1 MKNIIMITKP
11 RVQFLISPII
21 LHKKNMTLLLGL
33 CMMFKFYISLAKWPP
48 QINAYK
54 KNMEC

>member
-21 LHKKNMTLLLGL
+21 LHKKNMTLLLEL